1 MPVRL
6 LKFNIFYQESLF
18 CAVCTFWSSSVLKAR
33 ADLFFKKLFCFIVF
47 ELSVI
52 RNSEC
57 YLVYGF
63 EVRFLHN
70 GVVFDIDSFAVGRE
84 FEETNRSDS
93 AEFIVRTLRIDEER
107 GDGVAVNARLRVI
120 NYIVCALVAGEDEK
134 DVFVL

>member
-1 MPVRL
+1 M
-6 LKFNIFYQESLF
+6 
-18 CAVCTFWSSSVLKAR
+18 
-33 ADLFFKKLFCFIVF
+33 F

-52 RNSEC
+52 RKSEC

-63 EVRFLHN
+63 EVCFLHN
-70 GVVFDIDSFAVGRE
+70 RVVFNIDSFAVGRE

-120 NYIVCALVAGEDEK
+120 NNIVCALVTGEDEE